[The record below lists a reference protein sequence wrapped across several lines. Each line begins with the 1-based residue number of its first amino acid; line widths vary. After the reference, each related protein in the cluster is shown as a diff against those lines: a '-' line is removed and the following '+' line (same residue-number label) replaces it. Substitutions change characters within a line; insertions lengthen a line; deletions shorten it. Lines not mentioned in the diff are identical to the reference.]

1 MKKKLLFA
9 IALFTI
15 SFTNCNISVAQSG
28 SKSTIKGKVVS
39 SDSLKSLD
47 NAYVYLLDANKNLI
61 SKTRTDEKG
70 WFAFNDVTDGIYK
83 IRAKSI
89 GYKIMIS
96 KNFKIQAGITNSN
109 FRIKLNPSAEITT
122 ISTPEIDETEYFDL
136 LEERETSNPDDK

>member
-70 WFAFNDVTDGIYK
+70 WFAFNDVADGLYK
-83 IRAKSI
+83 IRAVST
-89 GYKIMIS
+89 GYKMMIS
-96 KNFKIQAGITNSN
+96 KNFKIQAGKTASN
-109 FRIKLNPSAEITT
+109 FRIKLNQSDEITAT
-122 ISTPEIDETEYFDL
+122 TPEIDENEYFDL